1 VDFCKENLLNHIFK
15 KVRKLEYRMKEKYE
29 RLKEILKEMDN
40 VVVAFSGGVDS
51 TFLLKVAV
59 DVLGVKNVL
68 AVTADSET
76 YPSSELEEARKLV
89 QLIGATHQIIE
100 TSELNIPGY
109 AENDRNRCYFCK
121 NGLFEEIVPIM
132 HQKGFKNV
140 VYGLIADDMSEHRPG
155 VRAAKEHGVRGP
167 LQEANLYK
175 EEIRDL
181 SKQLNL
187 PTWEKPSFACL
198 SSRIAYGEKIT
209 VEKLTKVEKAEAYL
223 KGIGIRQV
231 RVRTHQEIAR
241 IEVEPQDMPIVLA
254 AHKDIMENLQRFGYK
269 YVTLDLQGYVSGSMN
284 KVLTTNE
291 R

>member
-1 VDFCKENLLNHIFK
+1 
-15 KVRKLEYRMKEKYE
+15 MQAKYE
-29 RLKEILKEMDN
+29 KLKEILREMDN

-51 TFLLKVAV
+51 TLLLKVAV
-59 DVLGVKNVL
+59 DVLGKEKVL

-76 YPSSELEEARKLV
+76 YPSSELEEAKKLAKW
-89 QLIGATHQIIE
+89 IGTNHQVVE

-132 HQKGFKNV
+132 QEKGFKNV

-155 VRAAKEHGVRGP
+155 VRAAQEHGVRGP

-175 EEIRDL
+175 EEIREL

-198 SSRIAYGEKIT
+198 SSRIAYGERIT
-209 VEKLTKVEKAEAYL
+209 QEKLTKVEKSEAYIKSL
-223 KGIGIRQV
+223 GIRQV
-231 RVRTHQEIAR
+231 RVRTHEDIAR
-241 IEVEPQDMPIVLA
+241 IEVEPQEMQLVLSNHNEIV
-254 AHKDIMENLQRFGYK
+254 ENLQSFGYK
-269 YVTLDLQGYVSGSMN
+269 YVSLDLQGYVSGSMN
-284 KVLTTNE
+284 KVLKNGQ
-291 R
+291 

>member
-1 VDFCKENLLNHIFK
+1 MN
-15 KVRKLEYRMKEKYE
+15 EKYE
-29 RLKEILKEMDN
+29 RLKGILKEMGN

-59 DVLGVKNVL
+59 DVLGVENVL

-76 YPSSELEEARKLV
+76 YPSSELEEAQKLAE
-89 QLIGATHQIIE
+89 LIGAKHLIIE
-100 TSELNIPGY
+100 TSELSIPGY

-132 HQKGFKNV
+132 HEKGFENV
-140 VYGLIADDMSEHRPG
+140 IYGLIADDMSEHRPG

-167 LQEANLYK
+167 LQEAGLYK

-241 IEVEPQDMPIVLA
+241 IEVEPQEMSIILA
-254 AHKDIMENLQRFGYK
+254 AHNDIVETLQRFGYK

-291 R
+291 SSS

>member
-1 VDFCKENLLNHIFK
+1 
-15 KVRKLEYRMKEKYE
+15 MKEKYE
-29 RLKEILKEMDN
+29 RLKEILTEMEN

-59 DVLGVKNVL
+59 DVLGKENVL

-76 YPSSELEEARKLV
+76 YPSSELEEAKELAE
-89 QLIGATHQIIE
+89 LIGATHLIIE
-100 TSELNIPGY
+100 TSELSIPGY
-109 AENDRNRCYFCK
+109 TENDRNRCYFCK

-132 HQKGFKNV
+132 HQEGFNNV

-167 LQEANLYK
+167 LQEANLFK
-175 EEIRDL
+175 EEIREL
-181 SKQLNL
+181 SKQFNL

-209 VEKLTKVEKAEAYL
+209 QEKLTKVEKSEAYIKAL
-223 KGIGIRQV
+223 GIRQV
-231 RVRTHQEIAR
+231 RVRTHHDIAR
-241 IEVEPQDMPIVLA
+241 IEVEPKDMELVLSN
-254 AHKDIMENLQRFGYK
+254 HHSILENLQRFGYK

-284 KVLTTNE
+284 KALTALTKI
-291 R
+291 